1 MIGHVIGEDYLSLII
16 KKKKHVRKK
25 DGSNIKKK
33 KIISPKRSIET
44 EKPCSKEFI
53 VATADRRFC
62 IKGSTA
68 EL

>member
-33 KIISPKRSIET
+33 KLSAPNVVLRLRSPVLRNS
-44 EKPCSKEFI
+44 
-53 VATADRRFC
+53 
-62 IKGSTA
+62 
-68 EL
+68 

>member
-1 MIGHVIGEDYLSLII
+1 MIGHVIGEDYISFII

-25 DGSNIKKK
+25 DGSNIKK